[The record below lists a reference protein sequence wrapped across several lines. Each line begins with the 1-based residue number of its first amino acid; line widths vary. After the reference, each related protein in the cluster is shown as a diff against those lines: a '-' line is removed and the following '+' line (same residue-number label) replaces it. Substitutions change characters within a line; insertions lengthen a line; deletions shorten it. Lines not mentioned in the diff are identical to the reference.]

1 METIVKELLSKYN
14 ELTEQL
20 KNDNISNDER
30 FILEVRASNIA
41 KKLYRRYNIDV
52 YSI

>member
-1 METIVKELLSKYN
+1 METIVNELLTKYN

-20 KNDNISNDER
+20 KNSNITNDDR

-41 KKLYRRYNIDV
+41 KKLYRRYNVDV
-52 YSI
+52 YSK